1 MRYMQTGGFQNNPY
15 MRLTLGLTLV
25 LLLGFT
31 ATNFMLYF
39 AKMDLSPASVVSYYN
54 GNEEE
59 FHPART
65 YQSMLEVTHGHL
77 AMMALVMLLLTHLVV
92 FAPFRRYQKIALI
105 VTAFA
110 SALLSEASGWL
121 VRFVDPG
128 LAWLKVTGFLTL
140 QASLLFLLGSL
151 AVFLWMGYRRQK
163 EMESAILAGEME
175 EEMAEE
181 EAQLP

>member
-1 MRYMQTGGFQNNPY
+1 MRYMQSGGFQNNPF

-59 FHPART
+59 FRPART

-77 AMMALVMLLLTHLVV
+77 AMMALVMLLLTHLVI
-92 FAPFRRYQKIALI
+92 FAPFSRGRKVAIILA
-105 VTAFA
+105 AFG
-110 SALLSEASGWL
+110 SSLLSEASGWL
-121 VRFVDPG
+121 VRFVDPAFA
-128 LAWLKVTGFLTL
+128 LLKVASFLVL
-140 QASLLFLLGSL
+140 QASLLFLLGAL
-151 AVFLWMGYRRQK
+151 AVYLWRGKQRQ
-163 EMESAILAGEME
+163 MELQAVMLGGETE
-175 EEMAEE
+175 EELEEE
-181 EAQLP
+181 EAHLP

>member
-25 LLLGFT
+25 LLLAFT
-31 ATNFMLYF
+31 GTNLLLYF

-77 AMMALVMLLLTHLVV
+77 AMMALVMLLLTHLVL
-92 FAPFRRYQKIALI
+92 FAPFQRSQKIVLI

-121 VRFVDPG
+121 VRFVDTDF
-128 LAWLKVTGFLTL
+128 AWLKVASFLTL
-140 QASLLFLLGSL
+140 QGSLLFLLGTL
-151 AVFLWMGYRRQK
+151 AFFLWMGHRRQT
-163 EMESAILAGEME
+163 EMGLAILAGETGE
-175 EEMAEE
+175 EIAEE